1 MNVTVDNKLI
11 PILVIIGGSALLL
24 ISFGLRHSFGLYL
37 IPITDYLSTGREL
50 FAFASALNVLMIGI
64 GSPLFGAL
72 SDKYGSGKASLLGIG
87 LVILSLFW
95 MSNVQ
100 GALSIIGSQTLFGLG
115 SAGCGTAV
123 VLGAVGRSVKVE
135 NRTLSLGV
143 VMAAGSFG
151 QFIMVPII
159 SYLIIMFGWSQS
171 LLFLALIA
179 SIMIFFSFALN
190 FSGKSESSKVGTKQT
205 IKEAIIEAFQS
216 KSFNLLSLGFFVC
229 GFHVTFVAVHLPAFV
244 KDANLPFWVGGWA
257 LALIGIFNVIG
268 TIYFGYLGDRL
279 SKKNLLALLYSLRS
293 LLFLVF
299 IFLPKTEFTVLIFAS
314 ILGIL
319 WLSTVPLTSGIITV
333 VFGPY
338 YMSMLYGWAFFVHQ
352 IGSFLGSWIGGRLFD
367 FYGSYELM
375 WWICVALGF
384 IAALIHA
391 PIKELPVNRVL
402 KSEIRT

>member
-1 MNVTVDNKLI
+1 MIKIDNRLV
-11 PILVIIGGSALLL
+11 PLLVIIGGSVLLL

-37 IPITDYLSTGREL
+37 IPITDYLGTGREL

-64 GSPLFGAL
+64 GSPLFGAF
-72 SDKYGSGKASLLGIG
+72 SDKYGSGKASLLGII
-87 LVILSLFW
+87 LVILSLLW

-100 GALSIIGSQTLFGLG
+100 GAFSIIGSQTLFGLG

-123 VLGAVGRSVKVE
+123 VLGAVGRSVKTE

-159 SYLIIMFGWSQS
+159 NYLIEILGWSQS
-171 LLFLALIA
+171 LFFLSFIA
-179 SIMIFFSFALN
+179 GIMIFFSFALN
-190 FSGKSESSKVGTKQT
+190 FSGKSESSKIGTQQT
-205 IKEAIIEAFQS
+205 MKEAIIEAFQS
-216 KSFNLLSLGFFVC
+216 KSFNYLSLGFFVC

-244 KDANLPFWVGGWA
+244 KDENLPFWVGGWA
-257 LALIGIFNVIG
+257 LALIGIFNVVG
-268 TIYFGYLGDRL
+268 TIYFGFLGDRL

-299 IFLPKTEFTVLIFAS
+299 IFLPKTELTVLIFAGM
-314 ILGIL
+314 LGIL

-352 IGSFLGSWIGGRLFD
+352 IGSFLGSWMGGRLFD
-367 FYGSYELM
+367 VYGSYELM
-375 WWICVALGF
+375 WWVCVALGF
-384 IAALIHA
+384 VAALMHM
-391 PIKELPVNRVL
+391 PIIEKPVPRLTTNNY
-402 KSEIRT
+402 